1 MITLNSGDEIPAHT
15 NSILKTHMWL
25 TRFGYNNNNKNR
37 HTPFLYIIIYIYNT
51 EACLPF
57 YPPLQPSFKPLGFL
71 LRTCR
76 IVGGGGGGE
85 DGVPLQRRSY
95 IIYASLLI
103 SASSSESHLR
113 VRAHV
118 PGGRWRV
125 YI

>member
-1 MITLNSGDEIPAHT
+1 
-15 NSILKTHMWL
+15 MWL
-25 TRFGYNNNNKNR
+25 TRFGYNNNNNGR
-37 HTPFLYIIIYIYNT
+37 TPFLCIIIYIYNT
-51 EACLPF
+51 ETCLPF

-76 IVGGGGGGE
+76 IVGGGGGGGR

-103 SASSSESHLR
+103 SASSSESRLR

-118 PGGRWRV
+118 PGGRRRACV
-125 YI
+125 CVCVCVCSRRHTDSTQTICSK